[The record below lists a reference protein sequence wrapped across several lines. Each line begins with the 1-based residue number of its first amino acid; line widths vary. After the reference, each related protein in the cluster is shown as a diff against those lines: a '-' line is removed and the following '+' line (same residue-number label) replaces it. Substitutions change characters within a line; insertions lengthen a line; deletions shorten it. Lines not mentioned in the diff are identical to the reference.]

1 LSGGG
6 GIVATTVLAESIAS
20 ELGALAAAVFGC
32 SRELGEAVSRAARI
46 RRFPTHGVIL
56 GPDHGAQ
63 DVHLLAEGQARL
75 VADSLEGRLVVIEDY
90 AVGEMIGLT
99 GLFGWDGVPA
109 QVLSVGASRTGAFAG
124 HAFLALMSAH
134 AAIGLA
140 VSRMLVA
147 RLSAANRRVAENA
160 TLSAPGRIHAEL
172 LRRARSGE
180 AMTIRPMPVFAEMA
194 LALQTTRETVS
205 RTINSLEKRGI
216 VRRADNALAIV
227 APHRLEELIY

>member
-1 LSGGG
+1 M
-6 GIVATTVLAESIAS
+6 AMTVLAERTGS
-20 ELGALAAAVFGC
+20 EFGALVAAAFGC
-32 SRELGEAVSRAARI
+32 DAELGETVSRAARI
-46 RRFPTHGVIL
+46 RRYPTNGVIL
-56 GPDHGAQ
+56 GSENAAQ

-124 HAFLALMSAH
+124 HAFLALMNAH
-134 AAIGLA
+134 AAIALA

-180 AMTIRPMPVFAEMA
+180 EMTIRPMPVFAEMA

-205 RTINSLEKRGI
+205 RTINGLEKRGF
-216 VRRADNALAIV
+216 VRRGDNALVIV
-227 APHRLEELIY
+227 APHRLEELVY

>member
-1 LSGGG
+1 MAST
-6 GIVATTVLAESIAS
+6 ALAEQPRDEIAALIAAAFRCG
-20 ELGALAAAVFGC
+20 EALAAHVA
-32 SRELGEAVSRAARI
+32 AAARI
-46 RRFPTHGVIL
+46 RRFSSQTVIL
-56 GPDHGAQ
+56 TSEPDQQ
-63 DVHLLAEGQARL
+63 DVHMLAEGQARL

-90 AVGEMIGLT
+90 GVGEMIGLT

-109 QVLSVGASRTGAFAG
+109 QVVSVGSSRTGAFAG

-134 AAIGLA
+134 SAIALA
-140 VSRMLVA
+140 ISRMLIS
-147 RLSAANRRVAENA
+147 RLATANRRVAENA
-160 TLSAPGRIHAEL
+160 TLSAPGRIHAEI

-205 RTINSLEKRGI
+205 RAINALEKRGL
-216 VRRADNALAIV
+216 VRRVDNGLAIV